1 MMKRK
6 LKIAMAIMMVIPAT
20 GLTGC
25 SIANDPDMNSATVE
39 EQQLGGQI
47 ERIKG
52 NNVCSEWVDR
62 ETGVHYYYTYSG
74 GLELRV
80 NADGSPF
87 CEKDGGGQ

>member
-1 MMKRK
+1 MMKRA
-6 LKIAMAIMMVIPAT
+6 LKITMAVMLASTT
-20 GLTGC
+20 GITGC
-25 SIANDPDMNSATVE
+25 SIAEKPDMDIATVE

-74 GLELRV
+74 GFELRV
-80 NADGSPF
+80 NSDGSPF
-87 CEKDGGGQ
+87 CEKDGGNQQ